1 MISMPQIQL
10 QCDIC
15 DRSVEVEIEFTFAA
29 GSYDRDPQ
37 EFFFD
42 LGEWM
47 EEHTWRRC
55 LNKPD
60 EIACPETRRCRMMKQ
75 KVRCVRRQGWRGRN
89 LSIASPMR

>member
-1 MISMPQIQL
+1 
-10 QCDIC
+10 
-15 DRSVEVEIEFTFAA
+15 VEVEIEFTFVA

-47 EEHTWRRC
+47 EEHGWRRC

-60 EIACPETRRCRMMKQ
+60 EIACPEHPE
-75 KVRCVRRQGWRGRN
+75 V
-89 LSIASPMR
+89 SE

>member
-15 DRSVEVEIEFTFAA
+15 DRSVEVEIEFTFVT

-42 LGEWM
+42 LAEWM
-47 EEHTWRRC
+47 EEHGWRRC

-60 EIACPETRRCRMMKQ
+60 EIACPEHPE
-75 KVRCVRRQGWRGRN
+75 V
-89 LSIASPMR
+89 SE

>member
-42 LGEWM
+42 ASEWM
-47 EEHTWRRC
+47 EEHGWRRC
-55 LNKPD
+55 ANAPD
-60 EIACPETRRCRMMKQ
+60 PNEIACPEHGD
-75 KVRCVRRQGWRGRN
+75 V
-89 LSIASPMR
+89 